1 MRVPALDRGHKV
13 VLGCAQVIADV
24 HKASHGS
31 RGAWV
36 GHCAQRYHFTPF
48 RVCIRVGLP
57 ASPAPRSRQSVA
69 GSRRYTYRNT
79 KEEWRGFLHLSDSDC
94 HPAVRCQR
102 YHENH
107 TLCPVKSTTLL
118 LLLHHHH
125 HHHHRLFYALVASPR
140 GRVAR
145 CLGGRPQVLQAGL
158 AARPS
163 RCGHGC
169 DEATDLGLDVRHPR
183 LWRGGDDKLTAAS
196 GAFKCVRG
204 KTRGHIH
211 TQTFTDIL

>member
-57 ASPAPRSRQSVA
+57 ASHAPRSRQSVV
-69 GSRRYTYRNT
+69 GSRRYTYRT
-79 KEEWRGFLHLSDSDC
+79 
-94 HPAVRCQR
+94 QR
-102 YHENH
+102 MNGAGSRILATPIATPQFVANDIMEITHF
-107 TLCPVKSTTLL
+107 VKANPPPSSTTTTTSNR
-118 LLLHHHH
+118 
-125 HHHHRLFYALVASPR
+125 RLFYALVASPR

-183 LWRGGDDKLTAAS
+183 LWRGGDDKLTN
-196 GAFKCVRG
+196 
-204 KTRGHIH
+204 
-211 TQTFTDIL
+211 